1 MGHTKR
7 FLEMVDAEKDDYWD
21 MRKKIEGA
29 VLGLCRGEPEKT
41 DTVLGAIWG
50 LRQSARELY
59 QYVWTELEPELKEED
74 SELLVFT
81 KQLIALTLLSEVD
94 KWITPKEPSA

>member
-21 MRKKIEGA
+21 VTKKIEGA
-29 VLGLCRGEPEKT
+29 VLGLCGGDPEKT
-41 DTVLGAIWG
+41 ETVLGAIWG
-50 LRQSARELY
+50 LQQSARELY
-59 QYVWTELEPELKEED
+59 QYVWTKLEPELKEDD